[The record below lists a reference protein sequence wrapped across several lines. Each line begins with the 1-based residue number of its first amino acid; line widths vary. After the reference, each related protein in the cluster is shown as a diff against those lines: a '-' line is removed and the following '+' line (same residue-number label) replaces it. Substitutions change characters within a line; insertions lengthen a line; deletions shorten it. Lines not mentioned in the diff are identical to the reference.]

1 MIRFFYI
8 IVFLSC
14 QLLGSNKTE
23 AYVTF
28 EYWLSEDFKLFSS
41 ESSFL
46 LKIKD
51 DTINVSPNNW
61 IGEIMLEEKIEIDSQ
76 TFSLNNIFNQILVE
90 KSIPKEDLWIDD
102 YFLLDD
108 KEIKV
113 RYLLSKEE
121 DDIKLFRMDIKPL
134 NKDGDDNKINN
145 VILNHDLIKVWTNLD
160 NEIKKVSL
168 MYNNAFYTIELNEE

>member
-1 MIRFFYI
+1 
-8 IVFLSC
+8 
-14 QLLGSNKTE
+14 
-23 AYVTF
+23 
-28 EYWLSEDFKLFSS
+28 
-41 ESSFL
+41 
-46 LKIKD
+46 
-51 DTINVSPNNW
+51 
-61 IGEIMLEEKIEIDSQ
+61 MLEEEIEIDSQ

-90 KSIPKEDLWIDD
+90 KIIPKEDQWVDD

-108 KEIKV
+108 REIKV

>member
-1 MIRFFYI
+1 
-8 IVFLSC
+8 LSC
-14 QLLGSNKTE
+14 QLLGNNKTE
-23 AYVTF
+23 ANVTF
-28 EYWLSEDFKLFSS
+28 EYWLSEDFKLFSL

-61 IGEIMLEEKIEIDSQ
+61 MGEIMLEEKIEIDSQ
-76 TFSLNNIFNQILVE
+76 TFSLNNLFNQILVE
-90 KSIPKEDLWIDD
+90 KSIPKEDIWIDD

-113 RYLLSKEE
+113 RYLLSKQE

>member
-1 MIRFFYI
+1 
-8 IVFLSC
+8 
-14 QLLGSNKTE
+14 
-23 AYVTF
+23 
-28 EYWLSEDFKLFSS
+28 
-41 ESSFL
+41 
-46 LKIKD
+46 
-51 DTINVSPNNW
+51 
-61 IGEIMLEEKIEIDSQ
+61 MLEEKIEIDSQ

-134 NKDGDDNKINN
+134 DKDGDDNKINN